1 MGEQAQGDAAQG
13 EQAQGDA
20 AQGGEARTQSK
31 RKRPLEEYNKTLLGL
46 IALVVVA
53 VIVATM
59 LLYKAIAPGSR
70 QYTAQ
75 FAQAAALK
83 VGNAVT
89 IAGVPVG
96 QVTNLKLA
104 DNHVEA
110 RFRVKNNIVLGKD
123 SRASIMTLTIL
134 GGRYLSLSPAG
145 SDSVPNN
152 IFDMAHTEVPY
163 DLEQALTDATY
174 TFERTNFGNFGDSVS
189 TLAAQMKSVPPL
201 VPQALANIDNL
212 SKVIGERRDQIG
224 TLLKTTESVTNTL
237 RSQQA
242 TIGSL
247 VNQGNSLL
255 GKFVE
260 RRASFHALLQSL
272 TNLVQTL
279 SGIVVD
285 DRAEL
290 EETLSDLEE
299 LTGLL
304 SQHDDLVRSFLQTA
318 PVTLRGLTNATGTGN
333 AVDLSVTN
341 GLLIDSWMCAIS
353 GRAKQFGMIEYLK
366 DCK

>member
-1 MGEQAQGDAAQG
+1 MGDQAQG
-13 EQAQGDA
+13 EQ

-59 LLYKAIAPGSR
+59 LLFKAIAPGYR

-104 DNHVEA
+104 GNHVEA

-152 IFDMAHTEVPY
+152 TFDMAHTERLFKPFQRLHRQ
-163 DLEQALTDATY
+163 DEFPGIGIGLATVQRIIHRHGGEIAACGEPNRGA
-174 TFERTNFGNFGDSVS
+174 TFCFK
-189 TLAAQMKSVPPL
+189 LPAAASL
-201 VPQALANIDNL
+201 H
-212 SKVIGERRDQIG
+212 
-224 TLLKTTESVTNTL
+224 ES
-237 RSQQA
+237 
-242 TIGSL
+242 
-247 VNQGNSLL
+247 
-255 GKFVE
+255 E
-260 RRASFHALLQSL
+260 
-272 TNLVQTL
+272 
-279 SGIVVD
+279 
-285 DRAEL
+285 
-290 EETLSDLEE
+290 
-299 LTGLL
+299 
-304 SQHDDLVRSFLQTA
+304 
-318 PVTLRGLTNATGTGN
+318 
-333 AVDLSVTN
+333 
-341 GLLIDSWMCAIS
+341 
-353 GRAKQFGMIEYLK
+353 
-366 DCK
+366 